1 MHVPDTLNQ
10 VFMDE
15 IEADKTAD
23 RWFKQL
29 INARGYRADHTA
41 EFRRDR
47 LKEVEGTVI
56 TLWTHDR
63 PRASAI
69 LMRTA
74 FNYTTLCCTEHFWK
88 TGNEQEG

>member
-1 MHVPDTLNQ
+1 MRAPDTLNQ

-15 IEADKTAD
+15 IEADKAAD
-23 RWFKQL
+23 QWFKQL
-29 INARGYRADHTA
+29 INTRGYRADHTA

-47 LKEVEGTVI
+47 LKEVEGQII

-69 LMRTA
+69 LMRTE
-74 FNYTTLCCTEHFWK
+74 FNCTTLCCTEHFW
-88 TGNEQEG
+88 Q